1 MRPVIHASR
10 CGVRRI
16 LLLCSILLLNAHAI
30 AGEDAVAKAQELEA
44 LRGQISAL
52 QKKLEANQKKK
63 TDAEKRV
70 REIDQRISAV
80 ARNLNQLER
89 DLAANHTQLAALREQ
104 QTQHT
109 SHLHKQRERLAAE
122 ARAAYAMGR
131 QQQVKLLLNQE
142 QPAAVGRMLA
152 YFTYFSL
159 ARMQQ
164 IEAMRGTLQELEQL
178 QTAVDEKS
186 RQLTEL
192 RARQQ
197 DEARQLGEQKRSR
210 ELALARLSREVRSQ
224 GGELDRLRTNEQQ
237 LRDLVHSLQ
246 DLLADIPPDASQQQP
261 FAALKGKLRWPAA
274 GRLTNRFG
282 TPRSGSGLQWQGVT
296 IAAAEGGKVRAVA
309 KGRVAFA
316 DWMRGFGLLL
326 IIDHGDGYMSLYGHN
341 QALYKEVGEWVD
353 SGEAVATLGSSGGQ
367 NLAGLYFELRHK
379 GRPVNPV
386 NWFAG
391 KPAPG
396 TG

>member
-1 MRPVIHASR
+1 MTQAF
-10 CGVRRI
+10 RRSI
-16 LLLCSILLLNAHAI
+16 WHTLLLCSVLLLNAHAV
-30 AGEDAVAKAQELEA
+30 ASEDALAKARELEA
-44 LRGQISAL
+44 LRGQIGAL
-52 QKKLEANQKKK
+52 QKQLDANQKKK

-70 REIDQRISAV
+70 RVIDQRISDATHKLS
-80 ARNLNQLER
+80 RLER
-89 DLAANHTQLAALREQ
+89 DLGANRRQLAALREQ
-104 QTQHT
+104 QAQHT
-109 SHLHKQRERLAAE
+109 AHLHRQRERLAAE

-142 QPAAVGRMLA
+142 QPAAIGRMQA
-152 YFTYFSL
+152 YFAYFSR

-164 IEAMRGTLQELEQL
+164 IDTMRETLQQLEQL

-192 RARQQ
+192 HARQQ
-197 DEARQLGEQKRSR
+197 DESRQLGEQKRSR
-210 ELALARLSREVRSQ
+210 ELALAELSREVRSQ
-224 GGELDRLRTNEQQ
+224 GGELERLRSDEQQ
-237 LRDLVHSLQ
+237 LRELVYSLQ
-246 DLLADIPPDASQQQP
+246 ELLADIPADASTQQP
-261 FAALKGKLRWPAA
+261 FATLKGKLHWPAA
-274 GRLTNRFG
+274 GRLANRFG
-282 TPRSGSGLQWQGVT
+282 TRRSGSGLQWQGVT

-353 SGEAVATLGSSGGQ
+353 SGETVATLGSSGGQ
-367 NLAGLYFELRHK
+367 SVAGLYFELRHK

-386 NWFAG
+386 NWFSG
-391 KPAPG
+391 KPGPG
-396 TG
+396 AG